1 MVTLLV
7 IFHASACY
15 TWHKSYSPLSIHSSH
30 LSIRSESTCVR
41 GIHNPCHVKGLRVVH
56 NSYYFRSS
64 LIRNLS
70 LVHKLSA
77 L

>member
-7 IFHASACY
+7 VFHASACH
-15 TWHKSYSPLSIHSSH
+15 TWHQSYSPLSIHSSH
-30 LSIRSESTCVR
+30 LSISSESTSVR
-41 GIHNPCHVKGLRVVH
+41 GIHNSCHVKRLRVVI
-56 NSYYFRSS
+56 NSHYFRSS